1 MSAAE
6 PLGII
11 EVFNRFFARAKLSNL
26 ISPRRHTLD
35 CGGKRFRPY
44 ALVMCVLLL
53 WHTLSQM
60 GRRRRLRDGDE
71 DDGTSE
77 CCVDA
82 IRPYFG
88 Y

>member
-44 ALVMCVLLL
+44 ALVMCVLL

-71 DDGTSE
+71 DDGTSD

>member
-44 ALVMCVLLL
+44 SLVMCVLV

-71 DDGTSE
+71 DDGTSD

>member
-35 CGGKRFRPY
+35 CGGKRFRPF
-44 ALVMCVLLL
+44 ALVMCVLL

-71 DDGTSE
+71 DDGTSD

>member
-44 ALVMCVLLL
+44 ALVICVLL

-71 DDGTSE
+71 DDGTSD